1 MIFAIR
7 IPVRRSATETGAP
20 ARRATVPAFFV
31 IPTRMSETLHVLVA
45 ACRHAQDIRKSRFL
59 AQAAPAQ
66 TVEQAMAFL
75 HEIADPAA
83 THNCWAYRIGQDYR
97 FNDDG
102 EPGGTAGR
110 PILQAIEGSGVDR
123 VMVVVTRWYGGI
135 KLGAGGLVRAYGGT
149 AAECLRLAE
158 RVPLVAM
165 ARLGVRC
172 SFADLALLKARCPA
186 WGARI
191 ERETFDAGGATL
203 ELELPADR
211 LDEARTRIV
220 DLTRG
225 QASVWSPDDEA
236 RA

>member
-1 MIFAIR
+1 
-7 IPVRRSATETGAP
+7 
-20 ARRATVPAFFV
+20 
-31 IPTRMSETLHVLVA
+31 MSESLHVLVA

-59 AQAAPAQ
+59 AQAAPVQ
-66 TVEQAMAFL
+66 SVEQALAFL
-75 HEIADPAA
+75 HDVAVPAA

-110 PILQAIEGSGVDR
+110 PILQAIEGASVDR

-165 ARLGVRC
+165 ARLAVRC
-172 SFADLALLKARCPA
+172 AFADLALLKARCPT
-186 WGARI
+186 WDARI
-191 ERETFDAGGATL
+191 ESETFDAEGATL
-203 ELELPADR
+203 ALELPAER
-211 LDEARTRIV
+211 LEEACARII

-225 QASVWSPDDEA
+225 HARVRRLDHESPG
-236 RA
+236 